1 MVENWIASHKI
12 GNKKGDKGSVFT
24 TFIQH
29 RIGSTRW
36 CNKEF
41 FLKAKKEKGEERKDR
56 RKKKEKIK
64 LSLFAANMI
73 VYIEIPMLKKEIK
86 H

>member
-1 MVENWIASHKI
+1 MFSPLSFNIVLEALDGAIKN
-12 GNKKGDKGSVFT
+12 
-24 TFIQH
+24 
-29 RIGSTRW
+29 
-36 CNKEF
+36 F